1 MELLHFV
8 EYCIC
13 SFMAADS
20 RVYSAYFECFVATV
34 VVHQFEAFYWTN
46 TLSWQFSSTCM
57 RNLCQ
62 LPA

>member
-20 RVYSAYFECFVATV
+20 RVYSTYFECFVATV
-34 VVHQFEAFYWTN
+34 LVRQFEAFY
-46 TLSWQFSSTCM
+46 
-57 RNLCQ
+57 
-62 LPA
+62 